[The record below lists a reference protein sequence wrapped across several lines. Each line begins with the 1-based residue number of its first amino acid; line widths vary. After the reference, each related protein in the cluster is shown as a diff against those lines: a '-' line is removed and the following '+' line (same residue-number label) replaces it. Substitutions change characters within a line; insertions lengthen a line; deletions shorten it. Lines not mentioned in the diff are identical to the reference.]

1 MPFCL
6 YFFSKNIQIICAR
19 TDLYAFEPFLTVK
32 KHIKSARI
40 KTFICRNPNLNKS
53 VITEQRVAIERY
65 YKAIIII
72 TTRCAYCIGFRL
84 RNPCALAA
92 LILRDMRIAPLRSRN
107 PTSIRNPHYR
117 ATSSCLFG
125 LLMQSFA
132 HASMTNDCI
141 VTLYHA
147 KKSLIEPILYQ
158 GRILKLYP
166 RCHLE
171 FMCYHATQRD
181 TNISPANYA
190 CLTSQ
195 NTG

>member
-19 TDLYAFEPFLTVK
+19 TDLYAFEPFLTAK

-40 KTFICRNPNLNKS
+40 KTFICRNPILNKS

-92 LILRDMRIAPLRSRN
+92 LILRDIRIAPLRSRN

-125 LLMQSFA
+125 LSMQSFD

-141 VTLYHA
+141 VTPISR
-147 KKSLIEPILYQ
+147 KKVLDRAYTLS
-158 GRILKLYP
+158 R
-166 RCHLE
+166 
-171 FMCYHATQRD
+171 
-181 TNISPANYA
+181 TN
-190 CLTSQ
+190 T
-195 NTG
+195 